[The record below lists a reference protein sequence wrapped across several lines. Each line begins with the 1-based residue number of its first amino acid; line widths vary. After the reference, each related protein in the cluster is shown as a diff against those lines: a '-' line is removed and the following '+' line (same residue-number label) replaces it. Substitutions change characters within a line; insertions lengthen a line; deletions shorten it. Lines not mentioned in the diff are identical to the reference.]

1 MMVVGPTGAGKSSLL
16 NALLCPDKW
25 TNDYDDCHF
34 RTDDSVDSVTKN
46 ITQRVGPW
54 LGLQS
59 PVKVFDTPGLGDSDG
74 LSDTDTLKGMIEI
87 INSEPVHAILMIF
100 KAVDRFS
107 KEIQKQL
114 RTLEYILGPQL
125 WDHVI
130 TVFTFWGFSTKD
142 IQKRVKTC
150 VKERKSEFGNNLQKT
165 KDFCKQLNFDNE
177 KVEEMTKGFENYLN
191 VTKKFPFA
199 FPHPLFDYDDENEKR
214 IFFDNAMTIY
224 NNAKTM
230 SRLQCDEQCERR
242 LDIALKSGKR
252 TPFVLGR
259 ELQQFDAGKEI
270 YLKCHLY
277 LGLGNS
283 TARKIKWW
291 HNSSAL
297 FGQNILQRNILV
309 EDQILLDV
317 IKESRLIIQNASFDD
332 AGTYKC
338 STVDN
343 RKVVKS
349 LGVTVKVLPRKYNQY
364 KSETERLK
372 LNHESFSLQG
382 GLRAAC

>member
-1 MMVVGPTGAGKSSLL
+1 MVYELYWKRLARKIVREQLIKALFVDEEAYLQYIREKYMDASLKSECEM
-16 NALLCPDKW
+16 ALFEEDP
-25 TNDYDDCHF
+25 
-34 RTDDSVDSVTKN
+34 
-46 ITQRVGPW
+46 
-54 LGLQS
+54 
-59 PVKVFDTPGLGDSDG
+59 
-74 LSDTDTLKGMIEI
+74 LSEHEK
-87 INSEPVHAILMIF
+87 
-100 KAVDRFS
+100 
-107 KEIQKQL
+107 KERL
-114 RTLEYILGPQL
+114 
-125 WDHVI
+125 
-130 TVFTFWGFSTKD
+130 
-142 IQKRVKTC
+142 KTC
-150 VKERKSEFGNNLQKT
+150 WKERKSQFGGNLRKT
-165 KDFCKQLNFDNE
+165 KDFCEQLDFENE
-177 KVEEMTKGFENYLN
+177 KVEEMTEGFEEYLN
-191 VTKKFPFA
+191 VTKRFPFA
-199 FPHPLFDYDDENEKR
+199 FPHPIFDYEDENEKR

-259 ELQQFDAGKEI
+259 ELQQFDAGEEI

-349 LGVTVKVLPRKYNQY
+349 LGVTVKVLPRKY
-364 KSETERLK
+364 K
-372 LNHESFSLQG
+372 
-382 GLRAAC
+382 

>member
-1 MMVVGPTGAGKSSLL
+1 MTLFSTLTGSLSQ
-16 NALLCPDKW
+16 
-25 TNDYDDCHF
+25 H
-34 RTDDSVDSVTKN
+34 
-46 ITQRVGPW
+46 
-54 LGLQS
+54 
-59 PVKVFDTPGLGDSDG
+59 
-74 LSDTDTLKGMIEI
+74 
-87 INSEPVHAILMIF
+87 
-100 KAVDRFS
+100 
-107 KEIQKQL
+107 IQKQL

-130 TVFTFWGFSTKD
+130 TVFTFWGFSD
-142 IQKRVKTC
+142 HEVRERVRTC
-150 VKERKSEFGNNLQKT
+150 VKERKSQFGGNVRAT
-165 KDFCKQLNFDNE
+165 KQFCGKELDFENE
-177 KVEEMTKGFENYLN
+177 KFEEMTEGFKNYLN
-191 VTKKFPFA
+191 VTKRFPFA
-199 FPHPLFDYDDENEKR
+199 FPHPVFNYDDENERR
-214 IFFDNAMTIY
+214 IFFENAMKIY

-230 SRLQCDEQCERR
+230 SPLQCDKQCERR

-259 ELQQFDAGKEI
+259 ELQQFDAGEEI

-372 LNHESFSLQG
+372 SNHESFSLQG